1 VLAAGAGFELL
12 TTLASNDGEGER
24 VPVKERSTDTSD
36 PDMLAANPLATLD
49 EPFKLLLVESEND
62 LHFLS
67 NTALAEELCLPD
79 LREPLEPNARE
90 LLSKLVNF
98 CRCKESLLEPPLL
111 LGDGLSF
118 FKDCVAAATNGWSSE

>member
-12 TTLASNDGEGER
+12 TTLASNGVEER
-24 VPVKERSTDTSD
+24 VPVKERSTDTSGAV
-36 PDMLAANPLATLD
+36 MLAANPLPTFD
-49 EPFKLLLVESEND
+49 EPFKLLVVESEND

-67 NTALAEELCLPD
+67 NTTLPEELYLTD
-79 LREPLEPNARE
+79 LRDPLEPNARE

-98 CRCKESLLEPPLL
+98 WRCKESLLEPPLL

-118 FKDCVAAATNGWSSE
+118 FTDCVAAATNGWSSE